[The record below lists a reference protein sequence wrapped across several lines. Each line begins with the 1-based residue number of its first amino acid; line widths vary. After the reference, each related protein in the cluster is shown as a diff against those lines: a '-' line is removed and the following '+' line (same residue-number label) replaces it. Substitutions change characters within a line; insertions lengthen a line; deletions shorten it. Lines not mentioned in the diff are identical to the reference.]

1 MRKLLSAIA
10 IGVFA
15 GVIDVIPM
23 LVQRIDSA
31 SCLSAFVHW
40 LVLGVLISYV
50 RAPLPNWAK
59 GAAIGFFSA
68 LSIVILVAQS
78 DPTSILPI
86 LMTSL
91 VLGGV
96 VGVLSGKLSPDQ

>member
-1 MRKLLSAIA
+1 MRKLFSAIA

-23 LVQRIDSA
+23 LVQKLDTT

-40 LVLGVLISYV
+40 VVLGVLISYV

-59 GAAIGFFSA
+59 GGAIGFFSA
-68 LSIVILVAQS
+68 LSIVILIAQS
-78 DPTSILPI
+78 DPKSVLPI
-86 LMTSL
+86 LMTSI

-96 VGVLSGKLSPDQ
+96 VGVLSGKFAT

>member
-1 MRKLLSAIA
+1 MNKLLSAIT
-10 IGVFA
+10 IGIFA
-15 GVIDVIPM
+15 GVVDVIPM
-23 LVQRIDSA
+23 LVQKIDTT

-59 GAAIGFFSA
+59 GGAIGFFSA

-78 DPTSILPI
+78 DPTSVLPI

-91 VLGGV
+91 VLGGL
-96 VGVLSGKLSPDQ
+96 VGVLSGKFAT